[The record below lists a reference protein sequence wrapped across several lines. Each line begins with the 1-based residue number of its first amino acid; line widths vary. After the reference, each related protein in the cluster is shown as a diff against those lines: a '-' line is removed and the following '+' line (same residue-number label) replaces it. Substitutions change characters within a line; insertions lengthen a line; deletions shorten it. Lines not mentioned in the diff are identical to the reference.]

1 MISNASKFKVY
12 YLTIQEGY
20 VEAGESQRRPGLHV
34 DSLGKVD
41 MINISQSKVKD
52 DLFSCD
58 EGQGASQQFK
68 GHRWGMGCAH
78 FTKRMEDLDDYDW
91 RGRDS
96 LVIHDGI
103 YMASSVSNSCKVWN
117 AKVSPDIIGRL
128 VSFL

>member
-1 MISNASKFKVY
+1 MISNASKLKVY

-41 MINISQSKVKD
+41 IRNIDKSEATE

-78 FTKRMEDLDDYDW
+78 FTKRME
-91 RGRDS
+91 G
-96 LVIHDGI
+96 VEI
-103 YMASSVSNSCKVWN
+103 A
-117 AKVSPDIIGRL
+117 
-128 VSFL
+128 